1 MLSALFRRSHDRR
14 VIKGNAM
21 NIYAL
26 LVEDDLD
33 LAASLVEYLELE
45 GITCDHAANGE
56 HGLQLA
62 REYKYDVIMLDVML
76 PKLNG
81 LNLCSKLRRDGLD
94 VPVLMITAR
103 DSLDD
108 KIEGFEAGSDD
119 YLVKPFALKELL
131 LRVRALAK
139 RRSSQPRR
147 YVVSDLEVD
156 TEQHQA
162 TRAGIKLTLSPK
174 EWALLEYM
182 AKMSPNIAPKDEIQ
196 RAVWG
201 EILPESNS
209 LKVHMHKLRQKV
221 DKPFPEPLI
230 QTIPGVGFVL
240 RKQQ

>member
-1 MLSALFRRSHDRR
+1 
-14 VIKGNAM
+14 M

-33 LAASLVEYLELE
+33 LATSLIEYLELE
-45 GITCDHAANGE
+45 GVTCDHAANGV

-62 REYKYDVIMLDVML
+62 REYKYDVIMLDLML
-76 PKLNG
+76 PKLDG
-81 LNLCSKLRRDGLD
+81 LSLCASLRRDGLD

-103 DSLDD
+103 DTLDS

-131 LRVRALAK
+131 LRVQALAK

-162 TRAGIKLTLSPK
+162 TRAGIKLALSPK

-182 AKMSPNIAPKDEIQ
+182 AKMSPNIALRDEIQ

-201 EILPESNS
+201 ESLPDSNS

-221 DKPFPEPLI
+221 DKPFSHPLI
-230 QTIPGVGFVL
+230 KTIPGVGFVM
-240 RKQQ
+240 KEPSEV

>member
-1 MLSALFRRSHDRR
+1 
-14 VIKGNAM
+14 M

-33 LAASLVEYLELE
+33 LAASLIEYLELE
-45 GITCDHAANGE
+45 GITCDHAANGA

-62 REYKYDVIMLDVML
+62 EAYKYDVILLDRML
-76 PKLNG
+76 PRLDG
-81 LNLCSKLRRDGLD
+81 LSVCASLRRDGLD

-103 DSLDD
+103 DTLDD

-131 LRVRALAK
+131 LRVQALAK

-147 YVVSDLEVD
+147 FVVGDLTVD
-156 TEQHQA
+156 MDQHQA
-162 TRAGIKLTLSPK
+162 TRAGVSLNLSPK
-174 EWALLEYM
+174 EWSLLEYM
-182 AKMSPNIAPKDEIQ
+182 AKMSPNIALRDEMQ

-201 EILPESNS
+201 EALPESNS

-221 DKPFPEPLI
+221 DKPFSSSLI
-230 QTIPGVGFVL
+230 KTVPGVGFVL
-240 RKQQ
+240 KESNEV

>member
-1 MLSALFRRSHDRR
+1 
-14 VIKGNAM
+14 M

-33 LAASLVEYLELE
+33 LAASLIEYLELE
-45 GITCDHAANGE
+45 GVICDHAANGV

-62 REYKYDVIMLDVML
+62 REYKYDVIMLDRML
-76 PKLNG
+76 PKLDG
-81 LNLCSKLRRDGLD
+81 LSLCASLRRDGLD

-103 DSLDD
+103 DTLDD
-108 KIEGFEAGSDD
+108 KVEGFESGSDD

-131 LRVRALAK
+131 LRVQALAK

-147 YVVSDLEVD
+147 YVVGDLAVD
-156 TEQHQA
+156 MEQHEA
-162 TRAGIKLTLSPK
+162 TRAGIKLSLSPK

-182 AKMSPNIAPKDEIQ
+182 AKMSPNIALRDEMQ

-201 EILPESNS
+201 EDLPESNS

-221 DKPFPEPLI
+221 DKPFPYSLI
-230 QTIPGVGFVL
+230 KTVPGVGFVL
-240 RKQQ
+240 REPSEMPTKL